1 MNARV
6 YFILGFTFITGMFA
20 GAYLYVTSFAPD
32 YQQSDVE
39 EISEIDF
46 KLQGQMSGG
55 CQMSGVCPSFVL
67 SQNRTYEYVPHYRL
81 QEGEPDMVTGKIDTE
96 SFKALVEKVRGANME
111 ILTKENSLNCDS
123 YVDGIDYNY
132 RLTHEGEVYEL
143 STCGMNFKNSELDKA
158 FSPLWEQL
166 ATSSASSAG
175 SFEGGIGG
183 YLRDT
188 LDKKFEYDDN

>member
-20 GAYLYVTSFAPD
+20 GAYMYVTSFAPD

-39 EISEIDF
+39 VLSEIDF
-46 KLQGQMSGG
+46 KLQGQMTGG
-55 CQMSGVCPSFVL
+55 CQMIGVCPSFVL
-67 SQNRTYEYVPHYRL
+67 NENRTYEYVPQYQL
-81 QEGEPDMVTGKIDTE
+81 QAGGPETVEGKLDTE

-111 ILTKENSLNCDS
+111 ILTTKNSLNCDS

-143 STCGMNFKNSELDKA
+143 STCGMNFKNSGLDGA
-158 FSPLWEQL
+158 FSPLWGRL
-166 ATSSASSAG
+166 ATSSGATSG
-175 SFEGGIGG
+175 SLENGVSGF
-183 YLRDT
+183 LRDS
-188 LDKKFEYDDN
+188 LDKQFEYDDN

>member
-1 MNARV
+1 
-6 YFILGFTFITGMFA
+6 
-20 GAYLYVTSFAPD
+20 
-32 YQQSDVE
+32 
-39 EISEIDF
+39 
-46 KLQGQMSGG
+46 
-55 CQMSGVCPSFVL
+55 
-67 SQNRTYEYVPHYRL
+67 
-81 QEGEPDMVTGKIDTE
+81 MVTGKIDTE

>member
-81 QEGEPDMVTGKIDTE
+81 QEGEPDMVTGKMDTE

-183 YLRDT
+183 YLRDA